1 VELEQNQLWKVLK
14 RAMHIS
20 PLAHRVAATA
30 LVLSLLAI
38 PVKAKDTIVPIDT
51 GADRLEVLSIQ
62 GKPTAVV
69 GLMEA
74 QALAVVDLDSQQI
87 KAKIP
92 LGFEPIVT
100 RVDVAQNR
108 AYVAG
113 LNSNSIAVVDLNKN
127 EVIQTIDLSAGVFD
141 IDIDPARKLLVA
153 THPKAGQISVVR
165 LDGSA
170 KEKVLVRSLPMPN
183 GPLACAIDQETG
195 NIWISLANNEGL
207 GLVLVNPDNGE
218 LLARL
223 RSGSNPEDLA
233 LDTKH
238 NRAVLLNSGSQ
249 DLSIVPLSLGG
260 TFRSVGLDWKPTRLV
275 LSADGK
281 FAYVTSRDSDRIQIV
296 DLDAGRTIGNQKV
309 GSAPTGVARL
319 GSSLVVVEAGAKSLR
334 WITNPLATNAA
345 TANSSSSTLKT
356 EVSSSKLAPTRK
368 DIGAVAG
375 QVTDLAGNAV
385 AKGALTVEGRKV
397 PILPD
402 GSFLLSQLP
411 PGKYLVDVEV
421 PGFPKFTARVQ
432 ARGGYV
438 ATNDIQLPP
447 RSDWATKKFTVNQ
460 SVEGENIG
468 ILADAP
474 QYSELF
480 ARSLMPLMDEN
491 LTKKRKVLVLNGP
504 LGPAPEFARFASA
517 VEGLSVIDRNNRYT
531 QEVEKLKALGRTLG
545 LRYIV
550 FTQVVHSRGYDQKG
564 NPFINSIFKIFVPVE
579 IPNIPNFTPNQLRA
593 QGAVLVLDLQKTKI
607 GEKAN
612 FLKVQGQDDV
622 GGDPLYEESADGL
635 FRLEIRNM
643 AQEVVKQWQQSNP
656 FTS

>member
-1 VELEQNQLWKVLK
+1 
-14 RAMHIS
+14 MHIT
-20 PLAHRVAATA
+20 PLIQKIQRITTTA
-30 LVLSLLAI
+30 LVLSLWVI
-38 PVKAKDTIVPIDT
+38 PVIAKDTLIPIDT
-51 GADRLEVLSIQ
+51 GADRLEVLFMQ
-62 GKPTAVV
+62 GKPMAVV

-74 QALAVVDLDSQQI
+74 QALAVVDLTSQQV

-100 RVDVAQNR
+100 RVDPAQNR
-108 AYVAG
+108 AYVG
-113 LNSNSIAVVDLNKN
+113 GINSNVIAVVDLDKN
-127 EVIQTIDLSAGVFD
+127 EVIETIDLKAGVFD
-141 IDIDPARKLLVA
+141 LDIDPARKLLVA
-153 THPKAGQISVVR
+153 THPKVSQISIVR
-165 LDGSA
+165 LDA
-170 KEKVLVRSLPMPN
+170 TKKDKEQIHTLPLPN
-183 GPLACAIDQETG
+183 GPLACAIDQGTG
-195 NIWISLANNEGL
+195 NIWVSLASNDGL
-207 GLVLVNPDNGE
+207 GLVLVNPNNGE

-233 LDTKH
+233 LDAKN

-260 TFRSVGLDWKPTRLV
+260 EFRSVGLDWKPTRLV
-275 LSADGK
+275 LSEDGK
-281 FAYVTSRDSDRIQIV
+281 YAYVTSRDSDRIQIV
-296 DLDAGRTIGNQKV
+296 DLEAGRTIGSQKV
-309 GSAPTGVARL
+309 GSAPTGIARL
-319 GSSLVVVEAGAKSLR
+319 GGGLVLVEAGAKSLH
-334 WITNPLATNAA
+334 WITNPLPS
-345 TANSSSSTLKT
+345 NSSIA
-356 EVSSSKLAPTRK
+356 SSSNPTGSTKLAPNRK

-375 QVTDLAGNAV
+375 QVTDLAGNTV

-432 ARGGYV
+432 SRGGYV
-438 ATNDIQLPP
+438 ATTDIQLPP
-447 RSDWATKKFTVNQ
+447 RSDWATKKFTVNP

-504 LGPAPEFARFASA
+504 IGPAPEFARFASA

-531 QEVEKLKALGRTLG
+531 AEVEKLKALGRTLG

-564 NPFINSIFKIFVPVE
+564 NPIINSLLKMFVPVE
-579 IPNIPNFTPNQLRA
+579 LPNFTPNQLRA
-593 QGAVLVLDLQKTKI
+593 QGAVLVLDLQKTKV

-635 FRLEIRNM
+635 FRLEVRNM
-643 AQEVVKQWQQSNP
+643 AKEVVKQWQQTNP

>member
-1 VELEQNQLWKVLK
+1 
-14 RAMHIS
+14 MHITS
-20 PLAHRVAATA
+20 IIQVTQRIATTA
-30 LVLSLLAI
+30 LVLSLWAI
-38 PVKAKDTIVPIDT
+38 PVMAKDTLIPIDT
-51 GADRLEVLSIQ
+51 GADRLEVFLME

-74 QALAVVDLDSQQI
+74 QALAVVDLNSQQV

-100 RVDVAQNR
+100 RLDPAQNR

-113 LNSNSIAVVDLNKN
+113 INSNVVAVVDLTKN
-127 EVIQTIDLSAGVFD
+127 EVIQTFDLKAGVFD
-141 IDIDPARKLLVA
+141 LDIDPSRKLLVA
-153 THPKAGQISVVR
+153 THPKVGQISVVR
-165 LDGSA
+165 LEATKKD
-170 KEKVLVRSLPMPN
+170 KERVQTLPMPN
-183 GPLACAIDQETG
+183 GPLACAFDQSTG
-195 NIWISLANNEGL
+195 NIWVSLASNDGL

-233 LDTKH
+233 LDAKH
-238 NRAVLLNSGSQ
+238 NRAVVLNSGSQ

-260 TFRSVGLDWKPTRLV
+260 AFRSVGLDWKPTRLV
-275 LSADGK
+275 LSEDGK
-281 FAYVTSRDSDRIQIV
+281 YAYVTSRDSNRIQIV

-309 GSAPTGVARL
+309 GSAPTGIARL
-319 GSSLVVVEAGAKSLR
+319 GEGLVLVEAGAKSLH
-334 WITNPLATNAA
+334 WINPLPSNAS
-345 TANSSSSTLKT
+345 TASSISASTP
-356 EVSSSKLAPTRK
+356 KLAPTRK
-368 DIGAVAG
+368 DIGAIAG

-402 GSFLLSQLP
+402 GSFLFSQLP

-421 PGFPKFTARVQ
+421 PGFPKFTTRVQ
-432 ARGGYV
+432 SRGGYV
-438 ATNDIQLPP
+438 ATSDIQLPP
-447 RSDWATKKFTVNQ
+447 RSDWAAKKFTINE
-460 SVEGENIG
+460 SIEGENIG

-531 QEVEKLKALGRTLG
+531 QELEKLKALGRTLG
-545 LRYIV
+545 LRYVV

-564 NPFINSIFKIFVPVE
+564 NPFINSIFKIFVPVD
-579 IPNIPNFTPNQLRA
+579 IPNFTPNQLRV
-593 QGAVLVLDLQKTKI
+593 QGAILVLDLQKTKV
-607 GEKAN
+607 GEKAE
-612 FLKVQGQDDV
+612 FLKVQGQDDI

-635 FRLEIRNM
+635 FRSEVRSM
-643 AQEVVKQWQQSNP
+643 AQEVVRKWQQSNP

>member
-1 VELEQNQLWKVLK
+1 
-14 RAMHIS
+14 MHIT
-20 PLAHRVAATA
+20 PLIQKIQRITTTA
-30 LVLSLLAI
+30 LVLSLWVI
-38 PVKAKDTIVPIDT
+38 PVIAKDTLIPIDT
-51 GADRLEVLSIQ
+51 GADRLEVLFMQ
-62 GKPTAVV
+62 GKPMAVV

-74 QALAVVDLDSQQI
+74 QALAVVDLTSQQV

-100 RVDVAQNR
+100 RVDPAQNR
-108 AYVAG
+108 AYVG
-113 LNSNSIAVVDLNKN
+113 GINSNVIAVVDLDKN
-127 EVIQTIDLSAGVFD
+127 EVIETIDLKAGVFD
-141 IDIDPARKLLVA
+141 LDIDPARKLLVA
-153 THPKAGQISVVR
+153 THPKVSQISIVR
-165 LDGSA
+165 LDA
-170 KEKVLVRSLPMPN
+170 TKKDKEQIHTLPLPN
-183 GPLACAIDQETG
+183 GPLACAIDQGTG
-195 NIWISLANNEGL
+195 NIWVSLASNDGL
-207 GLVLVNPDNGE
+207 GLVLVNPNNGE

-233 LDTKH
+233 LDAKN

-260 TFRSVGLDWKPTRLV
+260 EFRSVGLDWKPTRLV
-275 LSADGK
+275 LSEDGK
-281 FAYVTSRDSDRIQIV
+281 YAYVTSRDSDRIQIV
-296 DLDAGRTIGNQKV
+296 DLEAGRTIGSQKV
-309 GSAPTGVARL
+309 GSAPTGIARL
-319 GSSLVVVEAGAKSLR
+319 GGGLVLVEAGAKSLH
-334 WITNPLATNAA
+334 WITSPLPSNPSIA
-345 TANSSSSTLKT
+345 SSSNPTNT
-356 EVSSSKLAPTRK
+356 TKLAPSRK

-375 QVTDLAGNAV
+375 QVTDLAGNTV

-432 ARGGYV
+432 SRGGYV
-438 ATNDIQLPP
+438 ATTDIQLPP
-447 RSDWATKKFTVNQ
+447 RSDWTTKKFTVNP

-531 QEVEKLKALGRTLG
+531 AEVEKLKALGRTLG

-564 NPFINSIFKIFVPVE
+564 NPIINSLLKMFVPVE
-579 IPNIPNFTPNQLRA
+579 LPNFTPNQLRA
-593 QGAVLVLDLQKTKI
+593 QGAVLVLDLQKTKV

-635 FRLEIRNM
+635 FRLEVRNM
-643 AQEVVKQWQQSNP
+643 AREVVKQWQQTNP

>member
-1 VELEQNQLWKVLK
+1 
-14 RAMHIS
+14 MHITS
-20 PLAHRVAATA
+20 LAHRIATTA
-30 LVLSLLAI
+30 LVLSLWAI
-38 PVKAKDTIVPIDT
+38 PVMAKDTLIPIDT
-51 GADRLEVLSIQ
+51 GADRLEVFMME

-74 QALAVVDLDSQQI
+74 QALAVVDLNSQQV
-87 KAKIP
+87 KVKIP

-100 RVDVAQNR
+100 RLDPAQNR

-113 LNSNSIAVVDLNKN
+113 INSNVVAVIDLTKN
-127 EVIQTIDLSAGVFD
+127 EVIQTFDLKAGVFD
-141 IDIDPARKLLVA
+141 LDIDPTRKLLVA

-165 LDGSA
+165 LEATKKD
-170 KEKVLVRSLPMPN
+170 KERIQTLPMPS
-183 GPLACAIDQETG
+183 GPLACTFDKSTG
-195 NIWISLANNEGL
+195 NIWVSLASNDGL

-233 LDTKH
+233 LDAKH
-238 NRAVLLNSGSQ
+238 NRAVVLNSGSQ

-260 TFRSVGLDWKPTRLV
+260 EFRSVGLDWKPTRLV
-275 LSADGK
+275 LSEDGQY
-281 FAYVTSRDSDRIQIV
+281 AYVTSRDSNRVQIV

-309 GSAPTGVARL
+309 GSAPTGIARL
-319 GSSLVVVEAGAKSLR
+319 GGGLVLVEAGAKSLH
-334 WITNPLATNAA
+334 WITNPLPSNSS
-345 TANSSSSTLKT
+345 TASSSSA
-356 EVSSSKLAPTRK
+356 SSTKLAPTRK
-368 DIGAVAG
+368 DIGAIAG
-375 QVTDLAGNAV
+375 QVTDLAGNVV

-402 GSFLLSQLP
+402 GSFLFSQLP

-421 PGFPKFTARVQ
+421 PGFPKFTTRVQ
-432 ARGGYV
+432 SRGGYV
-438 ATNDIQLPP
+438 ATSDIQLPP
-447 RSDWATKKFTVNQ
+447 RSDWAAKKFTVNE
-460 SVEGENIG
+460 SIEGENIG

-531 QEVEKLKALGRTLG
+531 QELEKLKALGRTLG
-545 LRYIV
+545 LRYVV

-564 NPFINSIFKIFVPVE
+564 NPFINSILKIFVPVD
-579 IPNIPNFTPNQLRA
+579 IPSFTPNQLRV
-593 QGAVLVLDLQKTKI
+593 QGAILVLDLQKTKV
-607 GEKAN
+607 GEKAE

-635 FRLEIRNM
+635 FRLEVRNM
-643 AQEVVKQWQQSNP
+643 AQEVVRKWQQSNP

>member
-1 VELEQNQLWKVLK
+1 
-14 RAMHIS
+14 MHIT
-20 PLAHRVAATA
+20 PLIQKIQRITTTA
-30 LVLSLLAI
+30 LVLSLWVI
-38 PVKAKDTIVPIDT
+38 PVIAKDTLIPIDT
-51 GADRLEVLSIQ
+51 GADRLEVLFMQ
-62 GKPTAVV
+62 GKPMAVV

-74 QALAVVDLDSQQI
+74 QALAVVDLTSQQV

-100 RVDVAQNR
+100 RVDPAQNR
-108 AYVAG
+108 AYVG
-113 LNSNSIAVVDLNKN
+113 GINSNVIAVVDLDKN
-127 EVIQTIDLSAGVFD
+127 EVIETIDLKAGVFD
-141 IDIDPARKLLVA
+141 LDIDPARKLLVA
-153 THPKAGQISVVR
+153 THPKVSQISIVR
-165 LDGSA
+165 LDA
-170 KEKVLVRSLPMPN
+170 TKKDKEQIHTLPLPN
-183 GPLACAIDQETG
+183 GPLACAIDQGTG
-195 NIWISLANNEGL
+195 NIWVSLASNDGL
-207 GLVLVNPDNGE
+207 GLVLVNPNNGE

-233 LDTKH
+233 LDAKN

-260 TFRSVGLDWKPTRLV
+260 EFRSVGLDWKPTRLV
-275 LSADGK
+275 LSEDGK
-281 FAYVTSRDSDRIQIV
+281 YAYVTSRDSDRIQIV
-296 DLDAGRTIGNQKV
+296 DLEAGRTIGSQKV
-309 GSAPTGVARL
+309 GSAPTGIARL
-319 GSSLVVVEAGAKSLR
+319 GGGLVLVEAGAKSLH
-334 WITNPLATNAA
+334 WITNPLPSNPSIA
-345 TANSSSSTLKT
+345 SSSNPTGSST
-356 EVSSSKLAPTRK
+356 KLAPSRK

-375 QVTDLAGNAV
+375 QVTDLAGNTV

-432 ARGGYV
+432 SRGGYV
-438 ATNDIQLPP
+438 ATTDIQLPP
-447 RSDWATKKFTVNQ
+447 RSDWATKKFTVNP

-504 LGPAPEFARFASA
+504 IGPAPEFARFASA

-531 QEVEKLKALGRTLG
+531 AEVEKLKALGRTLG

-564 NPFINSIFKIFVPVE
+564 NPIINSLLKMFVPVE
-579 IPNIPNFTPNQLRA
+579 LPNFTPNQLRA
-593 QGAVLVLDLQKTKI
+593 QGAVLVLDLQKTKV

-635 FRLEIRNM
+635 FRLEVRNM
-643 AQEVVKQWQQSNP
+643 AKEVVKQWQQTNP

>member
-1 VELEQNQLWKVLK
+1 
-14 RAMHIS
+14 MHIT
-20 PLAHRVAATA
+20 PLIQKIQRITTTA
-30 LVLSLLAI
+30 LVLSLWVI
-38 PVKAKDTIVPIDT
+38 PVIAKDTLIPIDT
-51 GADRLEVLSIQ
+51 GADRLEVLYMQ
-62 GKPTAVV
+62 GKPMAVV

-74 QALAVVDLDSQQI
+74 QALAVVDLTSQQV

-100 RVDVAQNR
+100 RVDPAQNR
-108 AYVAG
+108 AYVG
-113 LNSNSIAVVDLNKN
+113 GINSNVIAVVDLDKN
-127 EVIQTIDLSAGVFD
+127 EVIETIDLKAGVFD
-141 IDIDPARKLLVA
+141 LDIDPARKLLVA
-153 THPKAGQISVVR
+153 THPKVSQISIVR
-165 LDGSA
+165 LDA
-170 KEKVLVRSLPMPN
+170 TKKDKEQIHTLPLPN
-183 GPLACAIDQETG
+183 GPLACAIDQGTG
-195 NIWISLANNEGL
+195 NIWVSLASNDGL
-207 GLVLVNPDNGE
+207 GLVLVNPNNGE

-233 LDTKH
+233 LDAKN

-260 TFRSVGLDWKPTRLV
+260 EFRSVGLDWKPTRLV
-275 LSADGK
+275 LSEDGK
-281 FAYVTSRDSDRIQIV
+281 YAYVTSRDSDRIQIV
-296 DLDAGRTIGNQKV
+296 DLEAGRTIGSQKV
-309 GSAPTGVARL
+309 GSAPTGIARL
-319 GSSLVVVEAGAKSLR
+319 GGGLVLVEAGAKSLH
-334 WITNPLATNAA
+334 WITNPLPS
-345 TANSSSSTLKT
+345 NSSIA
-356 EVSSSKLAPTRK
+356 SSSNPTGSTKLAPNRK

-375 QVTDLAGNAV
+375 QVTDLAGNTV

-432 ARGGYV
+432 SRGGYV
-438 ATNDIQLPP
+438 ATTDIQLPP
-447 RSDWATKKFTVNQ
+447 RSDWTTKKFTVNP

-517 VEGLSVIDRNNRYT
+517 VEGMSVIDRDNRYT
-531 QEVEKLKALGRTLG
+531 AEVEKLKALGRTLG

-564 NPFINSIFKIFVPVE
+564 NPIINSLLKMFVPVE
-579 IPNIPNFTPNQLRA
+579 LPNFTPNQLRA
-593 QGAVLVLDLQKTKI
+593 QGAVLVLDLQKTKV

-635 FRLEIRNM
+635 FRLEVRNM
-643 AQEVVKQWQQSNP
+643 AKEVVKQWQQTNP

>member
-1 VELEQNQLWKVLK
+1 
-14 RAMHIS
+14 MHIT
-20 PLAHRVAATA
+20 PLVQRITTTA
-30 LVLSLLAI
+30 LVLSLWAI
-38 PVKAKDTIVPIDT
+38 PVIAKDTLIPIDT
-51 GADRLEVLSIQ
+51 GADRLEVLSLQ

-74 QALAVVDLDSQQI
+74 QSLAVVDLNSQQI

-100 RVDVAQNR
+100 RVDAAQNR
-108 AYVAG
+108 AYVG
-113 LNSNSIAVVDLNKN
+113 GINSNVVAVVDLNKN
-127 EVIQTIDLSAGVFD
+127 EVIQTFYLKAGVFD
-141 IDIDPARKLLVA
+141 LDLDLDRKLLVA
-153 THPKAGQISVVR
+153 THPKAGQISVIR
-165 LDGSA
+165 LDA
-170 KEKVLVRSLPMPN
+170 TKKDKEQIHTLPLPN
-183 GPLACAIDQETG
+183 APLACAIDQATG
-195 NIWISLANNEGL
+195 NIWISLASNDGL

-233 LDTKH
+233 LDTKR

-260 TFRSVGLDWKPTRLV
+260 EFRSVGLDWKPTRLA
-275 LSADGK
+275 LSEDGK
-281 FAYVTSRDSDRIQIV
+281 YAYVTSRDSDRIQIV

-309 GSAPTGVARL
+309 GSAPTGIARL
-319 GSSLVVVEAGAKSLR
+319 GGGLVLVEAGAKSLH
-334 WITNPLATNAA
+334 WITNPLP
-345 TANSSSSTLKT
+345 SSSTASASST
-356 EVSSSKLAPTRK
+356 SSKLAPTRK

-402 GSFLLSQLP
+402 GSFLFSQLP

-421 PGFPKFTARVQ
+421 PGFPKFTTRVQ
-432 ARGGYV
+432 SRGGYV
-438 ATNDIQLPP
+438 ATSDIQLPP
-447 RSDWATKKFTVNQ
+447 RSDWATKKFTVSE

-504 LGPAPEFARFASA
+504 LGPAPEFSRFASA

-531 QEVEKLKALGRTLG
+531 TEVEKLKALGRTLG

-564 NPFINSIFKIFVPVE
+564 NPFINSIFKIFVPVD
-579 IPNIPNFTPNQLRA
+579 IPNFTPNQLRA
-593 QGAVLVLDLQKTKI
+593 QGAVLVLDLQKTKV

-635 FRLEIRNM
+635 FRVEVRNM
-643 AQEVVKQWQQSNP
+643 AQEVVKQWKQSNP

>member
-1 VELEQNQLWKVLK
+1 
-14 RAMHIS
+14 MHIT
-20 PLAHRVAATA
+20 PLIQKIQRITTTA
-30 LVLSLLAI
+30 LVLSLWVI
-38 PVKAKDTIVPIDT
+38 PVIAKDTLIPIDT
-51 GADRLEVLSIQ
+51 GADRLEVLFMQ
-62 GKPTAVV
+62 GKPMAVV

-74 QALAVVDLDSQQI
+74 QALAVVDLTSQQV

-100 RVDVAQNR
+100 RVDPAQNR
-108 AYVAG
+108 AYVG
-113 LNSNSIAVVDLNKN
+113 GINSNVIAVVDLDKN
-127 EVIQTIDLSAGVFD
+127 EVIETIDLKAGVFD
-141 IDIDPARKLLVA
+141 LDIDPARKLLVA
-153 THPKAGQISVVR
+153 THPKVSQISIVR
-165 LDGSA
+165 LDA
-170 KEKVLVRSLPMPN
+170 TKKDKEQIHTLPLPN
-183 GPLACAIDQETG
+183 GPLACAIDQGTG
-195 NIWISLANNEGL
+195 NIWVSLASNDGL
-207 GLVLVNPDNGE
+207 GLVLVNPNNGE

-233 LDTKH
+233 LDAKN

-260 TFRSVGLDWKPTRLV
+260 EFRSVGLDWKPTRLV
-275 LSADGK
+275 LSEDGK
-281 FAYVTSRDSDRIQIV
+281 YAYVTSRDSDRIQIV
-296 DLDAGRTIGNQKV
+296 DLEAGRTIGSQKV
-309 GSAPTGVARL
+309 GSAPTGIARL
-319 GSSLVVVEAGAKSLR
+319 GGGLVLVEAGAKSLH
-334 WITNPLATNAA
+334 WITNPLPS
-345 TANSSSSTLKT
+345 NSSIA
-356 EVSSSKLAPTRK
+356 SSSNPTGSTKLAPNRK

-375 QVTDLAGNAV
+375 QVTDLAGNTV

-432 ARGGYV
+432 SRGGYV
-438 ATNDIQLPP
+438 ATTDIQLPP
-447 RSDWATKKFTVNQ
+447 RSDWTTKKFTVNP

-504 LGPAPEFARFASA
+504 IGPAPEFARFASA

-531 QEVEKLKALGRTLG
+531 AEVEKLKALGRTLG

-564 NPFINSIFKIFVPVE
+564 NPIINSLLKMFVPVE
-579 IPNIPNFTPNQLRA
+579 LPNFTPNQLRA
-593 QGAVLVLDLQKTKI
+593 QGAVLVLDLQKTKV

-635 FRLEIRNM
+635 FRLEVRNM
-643 AQEVVKQWQQSNP
+643 AKEVVKQWQQTNP

>member
-1 VELEQNQLWKVLK
+1 
-14 RAMHIS
+14 MHIT
-20 PLAHRVAATA
+20 PLIQKIQRITTTA
-30 LVLSLLAI
+30 LVLSLWVI
-38 PVKAKDTIVPIDT
+38 PVIAKDTLIPIDT
-51 GADRLEVLSIQ
+51 GADRLEVLFMQ
-62 GKPTAVV
+62 GKPMAVV

-74 QALAVVDLDSQQI
+74 QALAVVDLTSQQV

-100 RVDVAQNR
+100 RVDPAQNR
-108 AYVAG
+108 AYVG
-113 LNSNSIAVVDLNKN
+113 GINSNVIAVVDLDKN
-127 EVIQTIDLSAGVFD
+127 EVIETIDLKAGVFD
-141 IDIDPARKLLVA
+141 LDIDPARKLLVA
-153 THPKAGQISVVR
+153 THPKVSQISIVR
-165 LDGSA
+165 LDA
-170 KEKVLVRSLPMPN
+170 TKKDKEQIHTLPLPN
-183 GPLACAIDQETG
+183 GPLACAIDQGTG
-195 NIWISLANNEGL
+195 NIWVSLASNDGL
-207 GLVLVNPDNGE
+207 GLVLVNPNNGE

-233 LDTKH
+233 LDAKN

-260 TFRSVGLDWKPTRLV
+260 EFRSVGLDWKPTRLV
-275 LSADGK
+275 LSEDGK
-281 FAYVTSRDSDRIQIV
+281 YAYVTSRDSDRIQIV
-296 DLDAGRTIGNQKV
+296 DLEAGRTIGSQKV
-309 GSAPTGVARL
+309 GSAPTGIARL
-319 GSSLVVVEAGAKSLR
+319 GGGLVLVEAGAKSLH
-334 WITNPLATNAA
+334 WITNPLPSNPSIA
-345 TANSSSSTLKT
+345 SSSNPTGST
-356 EVSSSKLAPTRK
+356 KLAPNRK

-375 QVTDLAGNAV
+375 QVTDLAGNTV

-432 ARGGYV
+432 SRGGYV
-438 ATNDIQLPP
+438 ATTDIQLPP
-447 RSDWATKKFTVNQ
+447 RSDWATKKFTVNP

-504 LGPAPEFARFASA
+504 IGPAPEFARFASA

-531 QEVEKLKALGRTLG
+531 AEVEKLKALGRTLG

-564 NPFINSIFKIFVPVE
+564 NPIINSLLKMFVPVE
-579 IPNIPNFTPNQLRA
+579 LPNFTPNQLRA
-593 QGAVLVLDLQKTKI
+593 QGAVLVLDLQKTKV

-635 FRLEIRNM
+635 FRLEVRNM
-643 AQEVVKQWQQSNP
+643 AKEVVKQWQQTNP

>member
-1 VELEQNQLWKVLK
+1 
-14 RAMHIS
+14 MHITS
-20 PLAHRVAATA
+20 LIQRITTAA
-30 LVLSLLAI
+30 LVLSLWAT
-38 PVKAKDTIVPIDT
+38 PVIAKDSLIPIDT
-51 GADRLEVLSIQ
+51 GADRLEVLLIQ

-74 QALAVVDLDSQQI
+74 QALAVVDLTSQQV

-100 RVDVAQNR
+100 RVDPAQNR

-113 LNSNSIAVVDLNKN
+113 INSNVVAVVDLNKN
-127 EVIQTIDLSAGVFD
+127 EVIQTIDLKAGVFD
-141 IDIDPARKLLVA
+141 LDIDPARKLLVA

-165 LDGSA
+165 LDA
-170 KEKVLVRSLPMPN
+170 TKKDKEQVRTLPMPN
-183 GPLACAIDQETG
+183 GPLACALDQSTG
-195 NIWISLANNEGL
+195 NIWISLASNDGL

-223 RSGSNPEDLA
+223 RAGSNPEDLA
-233 LDTKH
+233 LDTKR
-238 NRAVLLNSGSQ
+238 NRAVVLNSGSQ

-260 TFRSVGLDWKPTRLV
+260 EFRSVGLDWKPTRLV
-275 LSADGK
+275 LSEDGK
-281 FAYVTSRDSDRIQIV
+281 YAYVTSRDSNRIQIV

-309 GSAPTGVARL
+309 GSAPTGIARL
-319 GSSLVVVEAGAKSLR
+319 GSGLVLVEAGAKSLR
-334 WITNPLATNAA
+334 WITSSLLANANA
-345 TANSSSSTLKT
+345 PTAAASPTASP
-356 EVSSSKLAPTRK
+356 SKLAPTRK
-368 DIGAVAG
+368 DIGAIAG

-421 PGFPKFTARVQ
+421 PGFPKFTTRVQ
-432 ARGGYV
+432 SKGGYV
-438 ATNDIQLPP
+438 ATSDIQLPP
-447 RSDWATKKFTVNQ
+447 RSDWATKKFTVNE
-460 SVEGENIG
+460 SIEGENIG

-531 QEVEKLKALGRTLG
+531 QELEKLKALGRTLG
-545 LRYIV
+545 LRYVV

-564 NPFINSIFKIFVPVE
+564 NPFVNSILKIFVPVD
-579 IPNIPNFTPNQLRA
+579 IPNFTPNQLRV
-593 QGAVLVLDLQKTKI
+593 QGAILVLDLQKTKV
-607 GEKAN
+607 GEKAE

-622 GGDPLYEESADGL
+622 AGDPLYEESADGL
-635 FRLEIRNM
+635 FRSEVRNM
-643 AQEVVKQWQQSNP
+643 AQEVVKKWQQSNP